1 MFMNLLRPQSR
12 SPDRKDDHKV
22 DLPKTD
28 QQPAAELTRR
38 RSRCLLRRSSGQ
50 QKVIQ
55 VVPLHVQ
62 TKEMIV
68 NDKIIK
74 VAFLLLL
81 SFQIRGVLKQLFYS
95 RPILLELFNS
105 LKRRF

>member
-12 SPDRKDDHKV
+12 SPDRKIDHKV

-55 VVPLHVQ
+55 VVPLHDVQ
-62 TKEMIV
+62 SKELIV
-68 NDKIIK
+68 NDQIIK

-81 SFQIRGVLKQLFYS
+81 SFQIR
-95 RPILLELFNS
+95 
-105 LKRRF
+105 